1 MVYETDN
8 ILIGKRIKEAREK
21 AGLTQ
26 SRLHEITDI
35 SITQISAYENGNRNI
50 GLLSLKKIADATGT
64 TMDELYSGKG
74 EEKPIISTNN
84 EGKLIINCITALFE
98 NGVISLLPKQNE
110 NDFVPMGLEYYYQIG
125 FCNYVDILDD
135 YVRKLADFERN
146 KENYPNP
153 KDFKLQLSEASAKK
167 INNSICY
174 RNKK

>member
-1 MVYETDN
+1 MIYETDN
-8 ILIGKRIKEAREK
+8 ISIGKRIKEAREK

-26 SRLHEITDI
+26 NRLHQLTNI

-50 GLLSLKKIADATGT
+50 GLFSLKKIADATDT

-74 EEKPIISTNN
+74 EEKPLLTANN

-98 NGVISLLPKQNE
+98 SGVITSLPKNNP

-125 FCNYVDILDD
+125 FCDYVEILDD
-135 YVRKLADFERN
+135 YVRKLTDYEKN

-153 KDFKLQLSEASAKK
+153 KDFKSQLAEASAKK
-167 INNSICY
+167 INDSISY
-174 RNKK
+174 RNKN